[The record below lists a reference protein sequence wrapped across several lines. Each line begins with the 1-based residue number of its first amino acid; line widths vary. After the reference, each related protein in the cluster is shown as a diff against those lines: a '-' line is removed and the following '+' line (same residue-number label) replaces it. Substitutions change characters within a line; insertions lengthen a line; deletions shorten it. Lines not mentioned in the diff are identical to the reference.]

1 MPGGGQ
7 SISRPIGKA
16 TAEAAH
22 ARTRARLQIIADT
35 PRSISRS
42 RLSADNG
49 RPRVFAALITVSNA
63 ECGKKDGDEC
73 AAELVTDGG
82 SGDPLCQSRESPI
95 AESLAPPAKQ
105 QSAKQQSAH
114 TRHIAHHGR
123 HISRGR
129 IPRSRAPARFVK
141 LAGDLSATAARNHV
155 ATGMQIRA
163 ITGRDAAISRSA
175 VFQRDPVSSFVVC
188 AFYFARVPP
197 ITAIT
202 ATIANDRQRSTTSL
216 PNC

>member
-1 MPGGGQ
+1 MVEPRWTDETAKRAGFRFDGKGVCKKVDARRG
-7 SISRPIGKA
+7 SIDF
-16 TAEAAH
+16 TAD
-22 ARTRARLQIIADT
+22 RKSGRRKRRARARARARVLINNRDT
-35 PRSISRS
+35 PRSFSRS

-114 TRHIAHHGR
+114 TRHIAHRGR

-141 LAGDLSATAARNHV
+141 LAGGLTATATRNHV
-155 ATGMQIRA
+155 AAGMQIRT
-163 ITGRDAAISRSA
+163 ITGGDAAISRSG
-175 VFQRDPVSSFVVC
+175 FS
-188 AFYFARVPP
+188 ARPP
-197 ITAIT
+197 
-202 ATIANDRQRSTTSL
+202 
-216 PNC
+216 

>member
-1 MPGGGQ
+1 LHDGVVEPRWTDETAKRAGFRFDGKGVKKSMPGGGQ

-16 TAEAAH
+16 TAEAA
-22 ARTRARLQIIADT
+22 RARARVLINNRDT
-35 PRSISRS
+35 PRSFSRS

-114 TRHIAHHGR
+114 TRHIAHRGR

-141 LAGDLSATAARNHV
+141 LAGGLTATATRNHV
-155 ATGMQIRA
+155 GAGMQIRT
-163 ITGRDAAISRSA
+163 ITGGDAAISRSG
-175 VFQRDPVSSFVVC
+175 FS
-188 AFYFARVPP
+188 ARPP
-197 ITAIT
+197 
-202 ATIANDRQRSTTSL
+202 
-216 PNC
+216 